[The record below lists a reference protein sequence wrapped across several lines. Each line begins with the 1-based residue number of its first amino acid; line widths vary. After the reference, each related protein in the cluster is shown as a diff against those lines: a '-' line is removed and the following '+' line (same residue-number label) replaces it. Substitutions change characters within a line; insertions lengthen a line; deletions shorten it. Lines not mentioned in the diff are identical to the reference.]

1 MKLNTRLK
9 IGIGLMILAV
19 LVVITL
25 ALSGVDIVKSQL
37 ISSSN
42 TGGAAVS
49 VISIT
54 WNWLVVIP
62 LALVFLAGLVC
73 LAISFHANRS
83 R

>member
-1 MKLNTRLK
+1 MKMTTRLK

-19 LVVITL
+19 LVVITF
-25 ALSGVDIVKSQL
+25 ALSGVDIVKSQV

-42 TGGAAVS
+42 IGGAAVS

-62 LALVFLAGLVC
+62 LALVFLAGPVC